1 MLNRLRL
8 FSKEIEPS
16 CSYCRY
22 GFITHGGES
31 VLCEKRGVTMPYD
44 SCKKFIY
51 APLKRVPRRPREL
64 PQFDPSDF
72 EL

>member
-1 MLNRLRL
+1 MNKLRL

-16 CSYCRY
+16 CSYFIF
-22 GFITHGGES
+22 GFITFSGDS

-44 SCKKFIY
+44 SCRKFIY
-51 APLKRVPRRPREL
+51 APLKRIPKRPREL
-64 PQFDPSDF
+64 PQFAPSDF